1 MRPSSAAPGPRLH
14 GPKPEAQRVRPA
26 QSPGA
31 GLFLARRGH
40 GAEDEPGHLA
50 GAGVPG
56 DRLPAGRGTKGS
68 GATGVGSV
76 GEGQA
81 YCWAAVFTQY
91 NSLLRRSQVMGRV
104 IPALKLGD

>member
-1 MRPSSAAPGPRLH
+1 M
-14 GPKPEAQRVRPA
+14 RPA

-40 GAEDEPGHLA
+40 GAEDEPGHPA

-56 DRLPAGRGTKGS
+56 DRLPAGRATKDS
-68 GATGVGSV
+68 GATRLGGA

-81 YCWAAVFTQY
+81 YCWGTVFTQY
-91 NSLLRRSQVMGRV
+91 SSLLRR
-104 IPALKLGD
+104 

>member
-1 MRPSSAAPGPRLH
+1 MRS
-14 GPKPEAQRVRPA
+14 A

-40 GAEDEPGHLA
+40 GAEDEPGHPA

-56 DRLPAGRGTKGS
+56 DRLPAGRGTKSS
-68 GATGVGSV
+68 GATGVAGV
-76 GEGQA
+76 GERQTC
-81 YCWAAVFTQY
+81 CWAAVFTQY

-104 IPALKLGD
+104 ITALKLGVSK